1 MNNFS
6 QSNFLR
12 FYSKLTFC
20 FGLKKTIKSITS
32 KLRKVRSRL
41 YVYAL
46 KTSFKFDDTILNA
59 PYIGKIIFK

>member
-12 FYSKLTFC
+12 FYLKLTFC
-20 FGLKKTIKSITS
+20 FGLKKVIKSITS
-32 KLRKVRSRL
+32 KLRKIRSRF
-41 YVYAL
+41 YAYAL
-46 KTSFKFDDTILNA
+46 KTSFKFYDTILTA